1 MSKKILE
8 NLLDY
13 ANYNQA
19 RRLVLSPGQNRLDLE
34 YHFED
39 GSKKKLNL
47 PTVVSQ
53 DFLHSLYQIMGLNQ
67 GDLVAKKYHKIQH
80 RGAWLPLYISVLP
93 NKNGEKI
100 LIELTSLSSNFWRLN
115 QLGMTATDRKKVR
128 VALNKKIGLI
138 IVSSP
143 PRQGRSTTLRA
154 LAAEI
159 DADRFN
165 TYFLGTKTAGPQ
177 KINQLNNTPSNWL
190 KLRQHDSDIIFAD
203 ADSNWLLSEA
213 LLTAATGRLIVITL
227 EAATSREVAQRI
239 KALKLPPSLI
249 SGSLKMIINEQLIA
263 WPSTVATRQL
273 KRNLIG
279 RFEVIKF

>member
-1 MSKKILE
+1 
-8 NLLDY
+8 
-13 ANYNQA
+13 
-19 RRLVLSPGQNRLDLE
+19 
-34 YHFED
+34 
-39 GSKKKLNL
+39 
-47 PTVVSQ
+47 
-53 DFLHSLYQIMGLNQ
+53 
-67 GDLVAKKYHKIQH
+67 
-80 RGAWLPLYISVLP
+80 
-93 NKNGEKI
+93 
-100 LIELTSLSSNFWRLN
+100 LTSLSNNFWRLN

-128 VALNKKIGLI
+128 VALNKKSGLI

-154 LAAEI
+154 LVAEI

-165 TYFLGTKTAGPQ
+165 TYFLGTKAAGPQ

-203 ADSNWLLSEA
+203 ADFDWLLSEA

-227 EAATSREVAQRI
+227 EAATSRKVAQQI

-249 SGSLKMIINEQLIA
+249 SASLKMIINERLIA